1 MRTTLTID
9 DDILM
14 AAKALATAQNRSVGE
29 IISALTRQGL
39 RSEKP
44 AASVRNGIPL
54 LTLSENAMPVT
65 LETVNQLR
73 DELP

>member
-14 AAKALATAQNRSVGE
+14 AAKALATAQNQSVGE
-29 IISALTRQGL
+29 IISALARQGL

-44 AASVRNGIPL
+44 AATVRNGIPL
-54 LTLSENAMPVT
+54 LTLGEKAMPVT